1 MTDIK
6 NREDLTLLFQD
17 FYQRLLRYPQ
27 MQKVF
32 IDVAQLD
39 LEAHLPVIV
48 SFWETVLLGTGNYR
62 ANVMEIHQLLD
73 AKEPLT
79 SALFEIWLQTLYE
92 TTDDHFSG
100 EIAELL
106 KTRALSISQVMQ
118 IKLNNFG

>member
-79 SALFEIWLQTLYE
+79 PALFEIWLQTLYE